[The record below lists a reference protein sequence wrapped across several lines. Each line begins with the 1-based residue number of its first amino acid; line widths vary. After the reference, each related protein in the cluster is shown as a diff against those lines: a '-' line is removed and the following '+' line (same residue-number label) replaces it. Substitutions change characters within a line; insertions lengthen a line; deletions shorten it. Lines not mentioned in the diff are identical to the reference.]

1 MKIIYIIYYIKLE
14 LNWIHLME
22 IKNFLSRNDISSIL
36 EDFKS
41 DEEEKTKEVQNSI
54 KDITYNLVD

>member
-1 MKIIYIIYYIKLE
+1 MKIIYTIYYIKLE

-41 DEEEKTKEVQNSI
+41 DEEEKTKEV
-54 KDITYNLVD
+54 